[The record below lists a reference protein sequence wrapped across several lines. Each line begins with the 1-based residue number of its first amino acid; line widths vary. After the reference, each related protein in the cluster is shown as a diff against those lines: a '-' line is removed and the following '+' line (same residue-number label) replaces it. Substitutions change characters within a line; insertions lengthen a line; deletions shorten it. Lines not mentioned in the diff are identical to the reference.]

1 MAFEEPADARVAW
14 LSGEDAG
21 LRAEFLGQAIRRR
34 AYEPSDP
41 EPCDISLIPRVVTAQ
56 RQRWLADLVVR
67 LVQASIDAALDARGV
82 AVGSADGYSLAWIA
96 SQVGRLPRQLIGN
109 VRFDFLPQGDDLKL
123 LEAGWVNLS
132 AVDYAPQAA
141 VALLETVP
149 ALAGEFEVMR
159 PAVRMKRRLGELGV
173 RTLAILV
180 KDAHTA
186 YAENDWEM
194 IREVLRPI
202 GSVVL
207 SEREFGDLSCRDRR
221 VRLGDLPI
229 DAVYLRALDGP
240 VAFTGDHARLNRDTL
255 AMLLGADV
263 IFLDHPLL
271 LLAEDKDL
279 SFLVDRDPG
288 LAEVVPR
295 MRSAQG
301 AVGADAEQWVLKLR
315 DRHSGEGVF
324 FEACDVDRYSEDP
337 GAILQERLDAN
348 RFPINS
354 LHGHRGSAITD
365 LAVHVSYRYDVPTRK
380 VVTAEVAGYFSRFT
394 REGLRV
400 NLCTGG
406 GIVPVL
412 SEREDRR

>member
-1 MAFEEPADARVAW
+1 MVFEEPADARVAW
-14 LSGEDAG
+14 LSGEDTG
-21 LRAEFLGQAIRRR
+21 LRAEFLRSAILRR
-34 AYEPSDP
+34 AYEPRDP
-41 EPCDISLIPRVVTAQ
+41 EPCDISLIPRVVTAT
-56 RQRWLADLVVR
+56 RRAWLEALARR
-67 LVQASIDAALDARGV
+67 LVQASIDAALDARG
-82 AVGSADGYSLAWIA
+82 APADDAAGYSLAWIA
-96 SQVGRLPRQLIGN
+96 GQVGRLPRQLIGN
-109 VRFDFLPQGDDLKL
+109 VRFDFLPQGDGLKL

-141 VALLETVP
+141 LALLETVP

-180 KDAHTA
+180 KDTHTP
-186 YAENDWEM
+186 YAENDWEL

-202 GSVVL
+202 DSVVL
-207 SEREFGDLSCRDRR
+207 SERDFGALACRGGS
-221 VRLGDLPI
+221 VHLGDMPI
-229 DAVYLRALDGP
+229 DGVYLRALDGP
-240 VAFTGDHARLNRDTL
+240 AAFTGDHARLNRDTL
-255 AMLLGADV
+255 SMLLGADV

-295 MRSAQG
+295 MREARG
-301 AVGADAEQWVLKLR
+301 AVGADAKQWVLKLR

-324 FEACDVDRYSEDP
+324 FEACDLERHSGDP
-337 GAILQERLDAN
+337 GAILQERLEAN

-354 LHGHRGSAITD
+354 IHGHRGSAITD

-380 VVTAEVAGYFSRFT
+380 VVTAEVAGFFSRFT